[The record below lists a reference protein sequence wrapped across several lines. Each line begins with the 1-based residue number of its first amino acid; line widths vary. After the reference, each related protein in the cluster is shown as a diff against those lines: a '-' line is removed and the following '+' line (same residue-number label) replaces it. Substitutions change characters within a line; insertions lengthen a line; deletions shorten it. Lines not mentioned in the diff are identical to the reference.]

1 MKTTFVRTVVMS
13 LTFAG
18 FAAPSLIHQAPAKTV
33 SSAKV
38 LATAS
43 SFSGYPPA
51 LCAPSDPSHCGM
63 E

>member
-1 MKTTFVRTVVMS
+1 MS

>member
-13 LTFAG
+13 LFFAG
-18 FAAPSLIHQAPAKTV
+18 FAAPSLLNQAPAKTV

-43 SFSGYPPA
+43 SFAGIPA
-51 LCAPSDPSHCGM
+51 PLCAPSDPTHCGM
-63 E
+63 D